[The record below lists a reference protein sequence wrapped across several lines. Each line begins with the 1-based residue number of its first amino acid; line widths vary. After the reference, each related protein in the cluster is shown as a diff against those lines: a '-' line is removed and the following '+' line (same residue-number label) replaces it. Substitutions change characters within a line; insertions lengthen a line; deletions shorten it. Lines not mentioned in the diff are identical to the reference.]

1 MHYPSGLRRIISGCN
16 EDMKDQWCVR
26 EGQFSENYG
35 KKIWIVSDFFG
46 NILKTRDKNIV
57 IP

>member
-35 KKIWIVSDFFG
+35 KKSGLFPIFSEIF
-46 NILKTRDKNIV
+46 
-57 IP
+57 